1 MTHEELSDLIGR
13 VYECA
18 LDPELWPD
26 TIRRVADAVEAQAGL
41 VMVHDL
47 LDHASVRSFQ
57 SGVPALAM
65 ALYARR
71 YAGENPIAR
80 FAATRTEGDVDTL
93 ASMFPDGAW
102 ERSKTYREWA
112 RPLGIKDILG
122 MAVLRSERR
131 GVWLGAVRRGTRR
144 PGFGLEQVGLFRL
157 LAPHVVRAMRVSDIL
172 DLRSVETGRMAEA
185 LDGLSAA
192 VWLLDAEGRVA
203 HRNAAAERHAAQPG
217 GALRVAGGRLVASH
231 RASSAA
237 LDAAGL
243 APGDV
248 GLFAVATCTG
258 YATPGLDIRLAS
270 DLGMPPG
277 LQRLLVGHMGCYAA
291 LPGLAAVSDFVTARA
306 RPAVLLCCELTSLHV
321 QPAQRDLEQV
331 VAHALFSDAAAAVVV
346 EPGAGR
352 GRRLAGVVART
363 DASTADL
370 MTWDVT
376 DLGFRMG
383 LSPRV
388 PGVLSKHVGE
398 VVDELLAG
406 AGLRV
411 EDVAG
416 WAVHPGGPRIIDV
429 VRDELGL
436 AEEQMAASRRVLSE
450 HGNCSSATVLLVLQE
465 MADVDGPVVAMAFG
479 PGLTLYAAL
488 LLPA

>member
-1 MTHEELSDLIGR
+1 VSDAVLTGAGSALPA
-13 VYECA
+13 A
-18 LDPELWPD
+18 LDQ
-26 TIRRVADAVEAQAGL
+26 QAAWDGFFAR
-41 VMVHDL
+41 HYEG
-47 LDHASVRSFQ
+47 VR
-57 SGVPALAM
+57 
-65 ALYARR
+65 
-71 YAGENPIAR
+71 
-80 FAATRTEGDVDTL
+80 
-93 ASMFPDGAW
+93 
-102 ERSKTYREWA
+102 
-112 RPLGIKDILG
+112 
-122 MAVLRSERR
+122 
-131 GVWLGAVRRGTRR
+131 
-144 PGFGLEQVGLFRL
+144 
-157 LAPHVVRAMRVSDIL
+157 
-172 DLRSVETGRMAEA
+172 
-185 LDGLSAA
+185 
-192 VWLLDAEGRVA
+192 
-203 HRNAAAERHAAQPG
+203 AAERIFLGAGVQRRHAVANPLDEDLSG
-217 GALRVAGGRLVASH
+217 WGTGARMERYVQEALPLGKQAVAG
-231 RASSAA
+231 A

-291 LPGLAAVSDFVTARA
+291 IPGLAAVGDFVTARS

-321 QPAQRDLEQV
+321 QPAERDLEQV

-363 DASTADL
+363 DASTSDL

-398 VVDELLAG
+398 VVEELLAG

-436 AEEQMAASRRVLSE
+436 AEEQVAASRRVLSE

>member
-1 MTHEELSDLIGR
+1 MT
-13 VYECA
+13 
-18 LDPELWPD
+18 
-26 TIRRVADAVEAQAGL
+26 
-41 VMVHDL
+41 
-47 LDHASVRSFQ
+47 
-57 SGVPALAM
+57 
-65 ALYARR
+65 
-71 YAGENPIAR
+71 
-80 FAATRTEGDVDTL
+80 
-93 ASMFPDGAW
+93 
-102 ERSKTYREWA
+102 
-112 RPLGIKDILG
+112 
-122 MAVLRSERR
+122 
-131 GVWLGAVRRGTRR
+131 
-144 PGFGLEQVGLFRL
+144 
-157 LAPHVVRAMRVSDIL
+157 
-172 DLRSVETGRMAEA
+172 
-185 LDGLSAA
+185 AA
-192 VWLLDAEGRVA
+192 VVTGAGSALPTTLDQRTAWDGFFAKHYEGVR
-203 HRNAAAERHAAQPG
+203 AAERIFMGAGVRSRHAVANPLDEDLSG
-217 GALRVAGGRLVASH
+217 WGTGARMARYIQEALPLGKQAVAG
-231 RASSAA
+231 A

-258 YATPGLDIRLAS
+258 YATPGLDIRLAA

-291 LPGLAAVSDFVTARA
+291 IPGLAAVGDFVTARS

-331 VAHALFSDAAAAVVV
+331 VAHALFSDAAAAVVL

-363 DASTADL
+363 DASTADH

-383 LSPRV
+383 LSPKV
-388 PGVLSKHVGE
+388 PDVLSRHVGD
-398 VVDELLAG
+398 VVDELLGG
-406 AGLRV
+406 AGLTV

-436 AEEQMAASRRVLSE
+436 REEQVAASRRVLAE

>member
-1 MTHEELSDLIGR
+1 VTAAVVTGAGSALPA
-13 VYECA
+13 A
-18 LDPELWPD
+18 LDQEAAWDGFFADHYADVRAAKRIFLGAGVR
-26 TIRRVADAVEAQAGL
+26 TRHAVANPLDEDLSNWGTGARMARYVQEAL
-41 VMVHDL
+41 
-47 LDHASVRSFQ
+47 
-57 SGVPALAM
+57 
-65 ALYARR
+65 
-71 YAGENPIAR
+71 
-80 FAATRTEGDVDTL
+80 
-93 ASMFPDGAW
+93 
-102 ERSKTYREWA
+102 
-112 RPLGIKDILG
+112 PLGKQ
-122 MAVLRSERR
+122 A
-131 GVWLGAVRRGTRR
+131 
-144 PGFGLEQVGLFRL
+144 
-157 LAPHVVRAMRVSDIL
+157 
-172 DLRSVETGRMAEA
+172 
-185 LDGLSAA
+185 
-192 VWLLDAEGRVA
+192 
-203 HRNAAAERHAAQPG
+203 
-217 GALRVAGGRLVASH
+217 VAG
-231 RASSAA
+231 A

-270 DLGMPPG
+270 DLGMPAG

-291 LPGLAAVSDFVTARA
+291 IPGLAAVGDFVAARS

-465 MADVDGPVVAMAFG
+465 MTDVDGPVVAMAFG